1 MLEILKE
8 KVKEGVE
15 VRLIYDDIGSV
26 FYVPKYY
33 WRELESHG
41 IKCMAFNQVV
51 PFLATIFNNRDH
63 RKIAVMDGKVA
74 YTGGFNLSDEY
85 INKKAPYGKW
95 KDNGIRMEG
104 DAAWRFT
111 ILFLQLWNSIR
122 NEDKHILSYRPTEQ
136 KKHLNDGYL
145 QPYTTNPLK
154 KEPIG
159 ENIYMQMINDA
170 REYVYIF
177 TPYLIVCNEMMTALK
192 LAAKRGIDIRI
203 VTPAIPDKKM
213 IFRMTQSS
221 YKELLRAGVKIY
233 QYTPGFIHSKCIL
246 TDDNLTSIGSIN
258 MDNRSFYHHLNVVYW
273 YMIPVSLQ
281 K

>member
-1 MLEILKE
+1 
-8 KVKEGVE
+8 
-15 VRLIYDDIGSV
+15 
-26 FYVPKYY
+26 
-33 WRELESHG
+33 
-41 IKCMAFNQVV
+41 
-51 PFLATIFNNRDH
+51 
-63 RKIAVMDGKVA
+63 
-74 YTGGFNLSDEY
+74 
-85 INKKAPYGKW
+85 
-95 KDNGIRMEG
+95 MEG

-122 NEDKHILSYRPTEQ
+122 NEDRLILSYRPTEQ

-258 MDNRSFYHHLNVVYW
+258 MDNRSFYHHFECGVLVYDSSIIAEVKYDMLSTMKESEEITLDW
-273 YMIPVSLQ
+273 CKKHMSRITLVDAFLRLLSPLL
-281 K
+281 

>member
-1 MLEILKE
+1 
-8 KVKEGVE
+8 
-15 VRLIYDDIGSV
+15 
-26 FYVPKYY
+26 
-33 WRELESHG
+33 
-41 IKCMAFNQVV
+41 MAFNQVV

-63 RKIAVMDGKVA
+63 RKIAVMDGTVA

-85 INKKAPYGKW
+85 INKKSPYGRW
-95 KDNGIRMEG
+95 KDNGIRMDG

-122 NEDKHILSYRPTEQ
+122 NEDKHILSYRPAEQ
-136 KKHLNDGYL
+136 KEHLNDGYL

-154 KEPIG
+154 KEPLG

-170 REYVYIF
+170 KEYVYIF

-192 LAAKRGIDIRI
+192 LAAKRGIDVRI

-233 QYTPGFIHSKCIL
+233 QYTRDL
-246 TDDNLTSIGSIN
+246 SIP
-258 MDNRSFYHHLNVVYW
+258 NV
-273 YMIPVSLQ
+273 S
-281 K
+281 

>member
-1 MLEILKE
+1 M
-8 KVKEGVE
+8 
-15 VRLIYDDIGSV
+15 
-26 FYVPKYY
+26 
-33 WRELESHG
+33 
-41 IKCMAFNQVV
+41 
-51 PFLATIFNNRDH
+51 
-63 RKIAVMDGKVA
+63 
-74 YTGGFNLSDEY
+74 
-85 INKKAPYGKW
+85 
-95 KDNGIRMEG
+95 
-104 DAAWRFT
+104 
-111 ILFLQLWNSIR
+111 
-122 NEDKHILSYRPTEQ
+122 
-136 KKHLNDGYL
+136 NDGYL

-192 LAAKRGIDIRI
+192 LAAKRGIDVRI